1 MMQVL
6 PNSWTLSSKGN
17 GNNNTS
23 PHTATT
29 GTTQYTASSN
39 TLLCTTRDYLSSEQD
54 SARLPPSLHS
64 SHHSPDRCITAGLPA
79 TFNTPPHTATGPH
92 GRPHSS
98 SPITDRANL
107 DVNGEVEVEGVE
119 GMHSPLPRNSNREGR
134 EWDRFKATSV
144 SVLAHS
150 KNLQAQPSNASL
162 LPQCSSMKLAPPGE
176 TVNHKQIYRL
186 TDRYND
192 ENYRLAVL
200 SQLSMENAID
210 STSKFSLHMGLP
222 ILENFFLRGL
232 SFVTDLLHASILIGD
247 LHGIRSAV
255 SGVVR

>member
-1 MMQVL
+1 MQVL

-54 SARLPPSLHS
+54 SALLPPSLPS
-64 SHHSPDRCITAGLPA
+64 SHYSPDRHITAGLPA
-79 TFNTPPHTATGPH
+79 AFNTPPHTASGPH

-107 DVNGEVEVEGVE
+107 DVNGEVEVGVDCVE

-144 SVLAHS
+144 SGLAQA
-150 KNLQAQPSNASL
+150 KYLQAHPSNASL
-162 LPQCSSMKLAPPGE
+162 LPQCSSMKLTPPGE
-176 TVNHKQIYRL
+176 TVNHKHIYRL
-186 TDRYND
+186 T
-192 ENYRLAVL
+192 YR
-200 SQLSMENAID
+200 
-210 STSKFSLHMGLP
+210 
-222 ILENFFLRGL
+222 
-232 SFVTDLLHASILIGD
+232 
-247 LHGIRSAV
+247 
-255 SGVVR
+255 